1 MRILIAQA
9 LTAHNAASPA
19 RTQMAVLLPCGPRGS
34 TAPCSGPPSRT
45 APPSALCIWLLPHQP
60 LGYSCPQLIPA
71 SGLVLTFP
79 RASAWSFSPS
89 SFKSVPTLPLLEEA
103 GPGHPVNI
111 LSFPF
116 CPSLS
121 PQPPLFLSQYLLVPI
136 CLLFCPYLNACI
148 YLFIVL
154 TLFAC
159 CFHGGSELYESC

>member
-19 RTQMAVLLPCGPRGS
+19 RTQMAVPLPCGPRGS
-34 TAPCSGPPSRT
+34 TALCSGPPSRT

-111 LSFPF
+111 LSFSV
-116 CPSLS
+116 PSASLIS
-121 PQPPLFLSQYLLVPI
+121 FPVSLGP
-136 CLLFCPYLNACI
+136 

-154 TLFAC
+154 SLFEC
-159 CFHGGSELYESC
+159 CFHGGSELYDSC